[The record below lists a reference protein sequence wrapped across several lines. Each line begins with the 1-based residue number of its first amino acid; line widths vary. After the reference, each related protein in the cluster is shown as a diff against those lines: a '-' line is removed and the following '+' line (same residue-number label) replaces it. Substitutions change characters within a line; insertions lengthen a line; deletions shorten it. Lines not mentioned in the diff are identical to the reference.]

1 MNFIVITSFGLHE
14 RGRARMG
21 VPTLPIM
28 REGDDT
34 QPKPD
39 DYGKIAI
46 TFIIVDYHENGKAT
60 HQNNL

>member
-1 MNFIVITSFGLHE
+1 
-14 RGRARMG
+14 MG

-28 REGDDT
+28 QEGDDT

-39 DYGKIAI
+39 DYWQIAI

-60 HQNNL
+60 HQK